1 MLNELLAL
9 YPKAQLGIT
18 TRNNTPYI
26 WYRDADTCWSVT
38 EGGYVSGFDLRNEYH
53 FVIKQFDDIN
63 DIVNYIAEIVDGI
76 VDQEK

>member
-38 EGGYVSGFDLRNEYH
+38 EGGYVSGFDLINEYT
-53 FVIKQFDDIN
+53 FDMKQFDDIK
-63 DIVNYIAEIVDGI
+63 DVVSYIEEIVAGI
-76 VDQEK
+76 GDTEE